1 MIYFKTYFYSPH
13 EIPFLILNLRESYKY
28 IDKFII
34 CEFNYTHTGMR
45 KEYIWNYHKHK
56 FPKDLI
62 DKVLYL
68 KIYMSNVAKYAYNN
82 EPVIHRVNEPYM
94 RGSFVKHIPIKDDDL
109 VISTDADEII
119 YGEKYPELLK
129 AARRK
134 GSICLTLHQFFYR
147 VNYWWKSKPFRAPT
161 IALYRKMKGK
171 FPNQWRYQGESYPGC
186 VGCHFSWCMTSSEM
200 LHKMK
205 CYSDSPK
212 YRHLEKKEILDKAIE
227 TRTYP
232 FDPKRPFKIKVI
244 DFTKSKLIPKEMMK
258 MKEMFNHLIWKEIS

>member
-13 EIPFLILNLRESYKY
+13 EVPFLILNLRESYKY

-34 CEFNYTHTGMR
+34 CEFNYTHTGIKR
-45 KEYIWNYHKHK
+45 EYIWEQHKHK
-56 FPKDLI
+56 FPKELM

-68 KIYMSNVAKYAYNN
+68 KIDMSKVAQYAYNN
-82 EPVIHRVNEPYM
+82 EPVIHKINEPYM
-94 RGSFVKHIPIKDDDL
+94 RGSFVKYIPIKDDDI

-129 AARRK
+129 AVKKHGA
-134 GSICLTLHQFFYR
+134 IQLVLHQFFYR
-147 VNYWWKSKPFRAPT
+147 INYYWRKKPFKAPT
-161 IALYRKMKGK
+161 IALYRTMKHH
-171 FPNQWRYQGESYPGC
+171 FPNQWRYQGKVYPGLM
-186 VGCHFSWCMTSSEM
+186 GCHFSWCMTSEEM

-212 YRHLEKKEILDKAIE
+212 YRHLEKKEILDKAIA

-232 FDPKRPFKIKVI
+232 FDPKRPFSLEIIKIEDNPI
-244 DFTKSKLIPKEMMK
+244 LPKQMFKMMNY
-258 MKEMFNHLIWKEIS
+258 FDHLVYKQ